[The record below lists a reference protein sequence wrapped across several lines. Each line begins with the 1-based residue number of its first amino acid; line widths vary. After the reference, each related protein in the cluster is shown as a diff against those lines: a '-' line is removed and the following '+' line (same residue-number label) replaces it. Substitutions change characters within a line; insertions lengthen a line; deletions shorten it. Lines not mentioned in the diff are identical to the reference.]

1 MKIAP
6 SNQGFANQ
14 LLVCLLVTLGLGG
27 SIGLGTVW
35 MRHQISIAANH
46 NRELATRITALER
59 RIAETTATIEGEQG
73 SEVLR
78 RRNAEFRLGLAPASD
93 QQVVR
98 VTEEDMVRHA
108 AMRNRDFFKDAAAP
122 AVKFTLALKN

>member
-1 MKIAP
+1 MK
-6 SNQGFANQ
+6 SNHTHAFANQ
-14 LLVCLLVTLGLGG
+14 LLVCLLVALGFGG

-35 MRHQISIAANH
+35 MRHQISITANH
-46 NRELATRITALER
+46 NRELAARIASLER
-59 RIAETTATIEGEQG
+59 RIAETTTAIEGEQG

-78 RRNAEFRLGLAPASD
+78 RRNAEFHLGLAPASD

-98 VTEEDMVRHA
+98 VTEEDMIRHT
-108 AMRNRDFFKDAAAP
+108 AMRNRDFFKDTAAP

>member
-1 MKIAP
+1 MKP
-6 SNQGFANQ
+6 YHNQAFANQ
-14 LLVCLLVTLGLGG
+14 LLVCLLVTLGFGG

-35 MRHQISIAANH
+35 MRHQISVTANH
-46 NRELATRITALER
+46 NRELAARIASLER
-59 RIAETTATIEGEQG
+59 RIAETTTAIEGEQG

-98 VTEEDMVRHA
+98 VTEDDMVRHT
-108 AMRNRDFFKDAAAP
+108 AMRNRDFFKDTAAP

>member
-1 MKIAP
+1 MKLNHTHA
-6 SNQGFANQ
+6 FANQ
-14 LLVCLLVTLGLGG
+14 LLVCLLVTLGFGG

-35 MRHQISIAANH
+35 MRHQISITANH
-46 NRELATRITALER
+46 NRELAARIASLER
-59 RIAETTATIEGEQG
+59 RIAETTTEIEGEQG

-78 RRNAEFRLGLAPASD
+78 RRNAEFHLGLAPASD

-98 VTEEDMVRHA
+98 VTEEDMVRHT
-108 AMRNRDFFKDAAAP
+108 AMRNRDFFKDTAVP

>member
-1 MKIAP
+1 MKP
-6 SNQGFANQ
+6 YHNQAFANQ
-14 LLVCLLVTLGLGG
+14 LLVCLLVTLGFGG

-35 MRHQISIAANH
+35 MRHQISVTANL
-46 NRELATRITALER
+46 NRELAARIASLER
-59 RIAETTATIEGEQG
+59 RIAETTTAIESEQG

-98 VTEEDMVRHA
+98 VTEDDMVRHT
-108 AMRNRDFFKDAAAP
+108 AMRNRDFFKDTAAP